1 MEVIVLIDWFVFY
14 SRSIRCFQY
23 CFNARLVN
31 GFKITCFSVPNYV
44 KRDCVLAPT
53 HLSLIFRMMLLSAF
67 KETDPGMR
75 ITNVTDKSIIN
86 TQRMK
91 KKREKFPVTLRMSS
105 HMLIIVY
112 GDRRAKA
119 TLQRYSEAIPTENKQ
134 W

>member
-1 MEVIVLIDWFVFY
+1 
-14 SRSIRCFQY
+14 
-23 CFNARLVN
+23 
-31 GFKITCFSVPNYV
+31 
-44 KRDCVLAPT
+44 
-53 HLSLIFRMMLLSAF
+53 MLLSAF

-75 ITNVTDKSIIN
+75 ITNVTDKRIIN